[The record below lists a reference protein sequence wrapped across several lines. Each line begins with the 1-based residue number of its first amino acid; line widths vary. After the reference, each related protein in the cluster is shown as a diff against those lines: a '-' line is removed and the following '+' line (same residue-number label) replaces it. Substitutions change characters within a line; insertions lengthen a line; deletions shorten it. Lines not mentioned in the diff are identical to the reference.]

1 MELSA
6 PGLQN
11 AIVRLDPI
19 TVAHRDVIFDSE
31 IEDSIWKWM
40 PALRGGSTL
49 KNYFKF
55 VLDLQKLGE
64 MATFV
69 LFRQSDGAF
78 AGVTGFNE
86 INKIH
91 RRVRNALAW
100 HPPSMANQKLYLA
113 AQLAMIERAYEWRAK
128 RIEWQV
134 NTNNDFILE
143 GLSAIRPTQEAVF
156 RNFERTA
163 DGVWVDKAVF
173 SLTRPEMVGVVARLK
188 QSLAC

>member
-11 AIVRLDPI
+11 AMVRLDPI
-19 TVAHRDVIFDSE
+19 TEAHRDVIFDSE

-55 VLDLQKLGE
+55 ILELQKSGAA
-64 MATFV
+64 ATFV
-69 LFRQSDGAF
+69 LFRQSDGVF
-78 AGVTGFNE
+78 VGVTGFSE

-91 RRVRNALAW
+91 RRVRNALTW
-100 HPPSMANQKLYLA
+100 HPPSLTTQELYLA
-113 AQLAMIERAYEWRAK
+113 GQLAMIERAHAWKAK

-134 NTNNDFILE
+134 NSRNNYILD
-143 GLSAIRPTQEAVF
+143 GLAAIRPTQEAVF
-156 RNFERTA
+156 RNYERTA
-163 DGVWVDKAVF
+163 DGLWVDKIVF
-173 SLTRPEMVGVVARLK
+173 SLTRPEMVEVIARLK
-188 QSLAC
+188 QTLPV

>member
-19 TVAHRDVIFDSE
+19 TEAHREIIFDSE

-40 PALRGGSTL
+40 PALRGGSNL
-49 KNYFKF
+49 KNYFKY
-55 VLDLQKLGE
+55 VLDLQKSGA

-69 LFRQSDGAF
+69 LFRQSDGKF

-100 HPPSMANQKLYLA
+100 HPPSLTTQNMYLA
-113 AQLAMIERAYEWRAK
+113 GQLAMIERAYEWRAK

-134 NTNNDFILE
+134 NTRNDYILD

-156 RNFERTA
+156 RNFERNA

-173 SLTRPEMVGVVARLK
+173 SLTRPEMADAIARLK
-188 QSLAC
+188 QSLTG

>member
-19 TVAHRDVIFDSE
+19 TEAHREVIFDSK

-55 VLDLQKLGE
+55 VLYLQKSGD

-100 HPPSMANQKLYLA
+100 HPPSLATQELYQA
-113 AQLAMIERAYEWRAK
+113 AQLAMIERAYAWRAK

-143 GLSAIRPTQEAVF
+143 DCPRSARRKKRSFAISSAQPTGFGWIRPCSRSPAQKWLEWLP
-156 RNFERTA
+156 
-163 DGVWVDKAVF
+163 D
-173 SLTRPEMVGVVARLK
+173 
-188 QSLAC
+188 

>member
-1 MELSA
+1 
-6 PGLQN
+6 
-11 AIVRLDPI
+11 
-19 TVAHRDVIFDSE
+19 
-31 IEDSIWKWM
+31 
-40 PALRGGSTL
+40 
-49 KNYFKF
+49 
-55 VLDLQKLGE
+55 
-64 MATFV
+64 
-69 LFRQSDGAF
+69 
-78 AGVTGFNE
+78 
-86 INKIH
+86 
-91 RRVRNALAW
+91 
-100 HPPSMANQKLYLA
+100 
-113 AQLAMIERAYEWRAK
+113 MIERAYAWRAK

>member
-1 MELSA
+1 MELAA

-19 TVAHRDVIFDSE
+19 THAHREAIFDSA
-31 IEDSIWKWM
+31 IEDAIWKWM

-55 VLDLQKLGE
+55 VLDLQKSGE

-69 LFRQSDGAF
+69 LFRQSDSVF

-91 RRVRNALAW
+91 RRARNALAR
-100 HPPSMANQKLYLA
+100 HPPSIASQELCLA
-113 AQLAMIERAYEWRAK
+113 AQLAMIERAYA
-128 RIEWQV
+128 
-134 NTNNDFILE
+134 
-143 GLSAIRPTQEAVF
+143 
-156 RNFERTA
+156 
-163 DGVWVDKAVF
+163 
-173 SLTRPEMVGVVARLK
+173 
-188 QSLAC
+188 

>member
-19 TVAHRDVIFDSE
+19 TEAHREVIFDSK

-55 VLDLQKLGE
+55 VLDLQKSGD

-78 AGVTGFNE
+78 AGGTGFNE

-100 HPPSMANQKLYLA
+100 HPRQWQTKS
-113 AQLAMIERAYEWRAK
+113 IIWR
-128 RIEWQV
+128 
-134 NTNNDFILE
+134 
-143 GLSAIRPTQEAVF
+143 
-156 RNFERTA
+156 RNWR
-163 DGVWVDKAVF
+163 
-173 SLTRPEMVGVVARLK
+173 
-188 QSLAC
+188 